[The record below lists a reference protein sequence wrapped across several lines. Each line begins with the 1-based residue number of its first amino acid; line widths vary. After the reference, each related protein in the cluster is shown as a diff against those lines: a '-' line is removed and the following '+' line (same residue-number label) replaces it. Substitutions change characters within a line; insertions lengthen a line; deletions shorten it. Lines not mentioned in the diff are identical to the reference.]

1 MSLVGRLN
9 DEQLRTRRIIA
20 TAALTAVAITFLLL
34 SNASASASAT
44 SAVPEGSIQAAA
56 EQVRPDPGEPGP
68 EQMSASEMPRP
79 VRPQEE

>member
-1 MSLVGRLN
+1 MSPVSRLN
-9 DEQLRTRRIIA
+9 DDQLRTRRIIA

-44 SAVPEGSIQAAA
+44 SRATEPSVQAAA
-56 EQVRPDPGEPGP
+56 LYQNPDDARAN
-68 EQMSASEMPRP
+68 QRMPRP